1 MLSLQNACRQAIDLF
16 AGVQKSPHLKEN
28 RALVVGFAD
37 AMDAQA
43 RLAASRRNYSLVN
56 MVSVHS
62 MTAKS
67 REQRG
72 VYVVASLAK
81 SLNPKGGNRLQVARE
96 HQRSRVHALPKLEQG
111 LAVFVRIKVVNGH
124 FEVPIPH
131 SSVFSVGPNSD
142 CFNGA
147 IGPQIQYGTG
157 IAAAAGCKNYNFL
170 SYHRLKVGGEM
181 HHNSKDWLFFAPTN
195 DSKKLVMSDIASRVH
210 SIIIDKL
217 GVPASEVTSEASFT
231 GDLGAD
237 SLDTVE
243 LIMEFEKEFDISI
256 PDDQAES
263 IGTVGQAISYIEA
276 AKA

>member
-1 MLSLQNACRQAIDLF
+1 M
-16 AGVQKSPHLKEN
+16 KEN

-43 RLAASRRNYSLVN
+43 RLAASRRNYGLVN

-62 MTAKS
+62 VTAKIG
-67 REQRG
+67 EQRG
-72 VYVVASLAK
+72 VYVVAAPAK
-81 SLNPKGGNRLQVARE
+81 GLDPEAGNRLQVARQ
-96 HQRSRVHALPKLEQG
+96 HQGSCVQALPKLEQA
-111 LAVFVRIKVVNGH
+111 LAVFLRIKVVNGH

-131 SSVFSVGPNSD
+131 SGTFSVGPNAD
-142 CFNGA
+142 CIYRA
-147 IGPQIQYGTG
+147 VGPQIQQGTG

-170 SYHRLKVGGEM
+170 GYHGLKVGGEM

-263 IGTVGQAISYIEA
+263 IGTVGQAITYIEA